1 MSEEKYTMV
10 RITITT
16 ANKLK
21 ELAENQKR
29 SMSNQVEWLIE
40 NEHQKIFQVID
51 ASSLSHPEGAEPV
64 PLLTIE
70 PV

>member
-1 MSEEKYTMV
+1 MADKEYKMVQISKQEHEKL
-10 RITITT
+10 R
-16 ANKLK
+16 

-29 SMSNQVEWLIE
+29 SMSNQLEWLIDQ
-40 NEHQKIFQVID
+40 EHERVFRVISVEQLPHPED
-51 ASSLSHPEGAEPV
+51 ASPV